1 MLQIGRWK
9 LFDKNRSSRLVNRI
23 TDSVEENDLRRC
35 FYFVIITALLRNN
48 ITGGFVYYVFDD
60 EPMSVGL
67 DETDAS
73 RLTFAYVSLGEVQ
86 SAASYFS
93 LPENTVSRIS
103 CADGFSQEVWAYDDC
118 IFAILSLGSMQ
129 LAVFVRKN
137 LFLVV
142 PVSDELHEIRDI
154 CILPSRIEDASLEK
168 LIYIFFD
175 RLITSQSK
183 CVSTLRRNIDA
194 MEKQLLSKTDMRD
207 FNLELFKLKQDLSE
221 LYNGYDRL
229 LDLLSLFV
237 NDEEGSLEINDA
249 GRIGQL
255 CERAGRLK
263 DSVKMLC
270 DSVVHLRDAY
280 QSSIDLR
287 LNQIMKIFTVFTVIF
302 SPLSFI
308 TGWYGMNFKYMPELS
323 SRFGYIGVGIVVVCV
338 AAVLLAWFK
347 HKRWI

>member
-1 MLQIGRWK
+1 M
-9 LFDKNRSSRLVNRI
+9 
-23 TDSVEENDLRRC
+23 
-35 FYFVIITALLRNN
+35 
-48 ITGGFVYYVFDD
+48 YYVFDD
-60 EPMSVGL
+60 EPMSVSL

-73 RLTFAYVSLGEVQ
+73 RLTFAYISVSE
-86 SAASYFS
+86 AAGVVSYFS

-103 CADGFSQEVWAYDDC
+103 SADGFSQEVWVNDDGV
-118 IFAILSLGSMQ
+118 FAILSLGVTQ
-129 LAVFVRKN
+129 LALFVRKN

-142 PVSDELHEIRDI
+142 PVSDGLHEIRDI
-154 CILPSRIEDASLEK
+154 CILPSKIEDASLEK
-168 LIYIFFD
+168 LIFIFFE

-183 CVSTLRRNIDA
+183 RVSQLRHDIDE
-194 MEKQLLSKTDMRD
+194 MEKQLLSCSDLRD
-207 FNLELFKLKQDLSE
+207 FNLGLFRYKQNLSE

-229 LDLLSLFV
+229 IDLLSLLSH
-237 NDEEGSLEINDA
+237 EENILEL
-249 GRIGQL
+249 GELKRLSQL

-280 QSSIDLR
+280 QSSIDLK
-287 LNQIMKIFTVFTVIF
+287 LNQTMKIFTVFTVIF

-323 SRFGYIGVGIVVVCV
+323 SRFGYVGVLIVVVCV
-338 AAVLLAWFK
+338 AAALLAWFK

>member
-1 MLQIGRWK
+1 M
-9 LFDKNRSSRLVNRI
+9 
-23 TDSVEENDLRRC
+23 
-35 FYFVIITALLRNN
+35 
-48 ITGGFVYYVFDD
+48 YYVFDD
-60 EPMSVGL
+60 EPMSVSL

-73 RLTFAYVSLGEVQ
+73 RLTFAYVSLNEIQ

-93 LPENTVSRIS
+93 LPENTVSRIN

-118 IFAILSLGSMQ
+118 VFSILSLGGTQ
-129 LAVFVRKN
+129 LAIFVRKN

-142 PVSDELHEIRDI
+142 PISDDLHEIRDI
-154 CILPSRIEDASLEK
+154 CILPSRIEDVSLER

-175 RLITSQSK
+175 RLITSQSR
-183 CVSTLRRNIDA
+183 CASTLRRSIDS
-194 MEKQLLSKTDMRD
+194 MEKQLLSGTDMRD
-207 FNLELFKLKQDLSE
+207 FNFDLFKLKQDLSE

-237 NDEEGSLEINDA
+237 NDEENTLELKNSR
-249 GRIGQL
+249 RIGQL
-255 CERAGRLK
+255 CERSCRLK
-263 DSVKMLC
+263 DNVKMLC

-287 LNQIMKIFTVFTVIF
+287 LNQTMKIFTVFTVIF

-323 SRFGYIGVGIVVVCV
+323 SRFGYIGVGVAVVCV

>member
-1 MLQIGRWK
+1 MVVFRKLKKLKMQYLYGFEVKKSPIGTVPFGGFGGLIIIDFCGIILQ
-9 LFDKNRSSRLVNRI
+9 
-23 TDSVEENDLRRC
+23 
-35 FYFVIITALLRNN
+35 
-48 ITGGFVYYVFDD
+48 GGFVYYVFDD
-60 EPMSVGL
+60 EPMSVSL

-73 RLTFAYVSLGEVQ
+73 RLTFAYVSLNEIQ

-93 LPENTVSRIS
+93 LPENTVSRIN

-118 IFAILSLGSMQ
+118 VFSILSLGGTQ

-142 PVSDELHEIRDI
+142 PISDELHEIRDI
-154 CILPSRIEDASLEK
+154 CILPSRIEEVSLER

-175 RLITSQSK
+175 RLITSQSR
-183 CVSTLRRNIDA
+183 CASTLRRSIDS
-194 MEKQLLSKTDMRD
+194 MEKQLLSGTDMRD
-207 FNLELFKLKQDLSE
+207 FNFDLFKLKQDLSE

-237 NDEEGSLEINDA
+237 NDEENTLELKNSR
-249 GRIGQL
+249 RIGQL
-255 CERAGRLK
+255 CERSCRLK
-263 DSVKMLC
+263 DNVKMLC

-287 LNQIMKIFTVFTVIF
+287 LNQTMKIFTVFTVIF

-323 SRFGYIGVGIVVVCV
+323 SRFGYIGVGVAVVCV

>member
-1 MLQIGRWK
+1 M
-9 LFDKNRSSRLVNRI
+9 
-23 TDSVEENDLRRC
+23 
-35 FYFVIITALLRNN
+35 
-48 ITGGFVYYVFDD
+48 YYVFDD
-60 EPMSVGL
+60 EPMSVSL

-73 RLTFAYVSLGEVQ
+73 RLTFAYVSLNEIQ

-93 LPENTVSRIS
+93 LPENTVSRIN

-118 IFAILSLGSMQ
+118 VFSILSLGGIQ
-129 LAVFVRKN
+129 LAIFVRKN

-142 PVSDELHEIRDI
+142 PISDELHEIRDI
-154 CILPSRIEDASLEK
+154 CILPSRIEDVSLER

-175 RLITSQSK
+175 RLITSQSR
-183 CVSTLRRNIDA
+183 CASTLRRSIDS
-194 MEKQLLSKTDMRD
+194 MEKQLLSGTDMRD
-207 FNLELFKLKQDLSE
+207 FNFDLFKLKQDLSE

-237 NDEEGSLEINDA
+237 NDEENTLELKNSR
-249 GRIGQL
+249 RIGQL
-255 CERAGRLK
+255 CERSCRLK
-263 DSVKMLC
+263 DNVKMLC

-287 LNQIMKIFTVFTVIF
+287 LNQTMKIFTVFTVIF

-323 SRFGYIGVGIVVVCV
+323 SRFGYIGVGALVVCV

>member
-1 MLQIGRWK
+1 M
-9 LFDKNRSSRLVNRI
+9 
-23 TDSVEENDLRRC
+23 
-35 FYFVIITALLRNN
+35 
-48 ITGGFVYYVFDD
+48 YYVFDD
-60 EPMSVGL
+60 EPMSVSL

-73 RLTFAYVSLGEVQ
+73 RLTFAYVSLNEIQ

-93 LPENTVSRIS
+93 LPENTVSRIN

-118 IFAILSLGSMQ
+118 VFSILSLGGTQ

-142 PVSDELHEIRDI
+142 PISDELHEIRDI
-154 CILPSRIEDASLEK
+154 CILPSRIEEVSLER

-175 RLITSQSK
+175 RLITSQSR
-183 CVSTLRRNIDA
+183 CASTLRRSIDS
-194 MEKQLLSKTDMRD
+194 MEKQLLSGTDMRD
-207 FNLELFKLKQDLSE
+207 FNFDLFKLKQDLSE

-237 NDEEGSLEINDA
+237 NDEENTLELKNSR
-249 GRIGQL
+249 RIGQL
-255 CERAGRLK
+255 CERSCRLK
-263 DSVKMLC
+263 DNVKMLC

-287 LNQIMKIFTVFTVIF
+287 LNQTMKIFTVFTVIF

-323 SRFGYIGVGIVVVCV
+323 SRFGYIGVGVAVVCV

>member
-1 MLQIGRWK
+1 MVFRKLKKLKMQYLYGFEVKKSPIGTVPFGGFGGLIIIDFCGIILQ
-9 LFDKNRSSRLVNRI
+9 
-23 TDSVEENDLRRC
+23 
-35 FYFVIITALLRNN
+35 
-48 ITGGFVYYVFDD
+48 GGFVYYVFDD
-60 EPMSVGL
+60 EPMSVSL

-73 RLTFAYVSLGEVQ
+73 RLTFAYVSLNEIQ

-93 LPENTVSRIS
+93 LPENTVSRIN

-118 IFAILSLGSMQ
+118 VFSILSLGGTQ

-142 PVSDELHEIRDI
+142 PISDELHEIRDI
-154 CILPSRIEDASLEK
+154 CILPSRIEEVSLER

-175 RLITSQSK
+175 RLITSQSR
-183 CVSTLRRNIDA
+183 CASTLRRSIDS
-194 MEKQLLSKTDMRD
+194 MEKQLLSGTDMRD
-207 FNLELFKLKQDLSE
+207 FNFDLFKLKQDLSE

-237 NDEEGSLEINDA
+237 NDEENTLELKNSR
-249 GRIGQL
+249 RIGHL
-255 CERAGRLK
+255 CERSCRLK
-263 DSVKMLC
+263 DNVKMLC

-287 LNQIMKIFTVFTVIF
+287 LNQTMKIFTVFTVIF

-323 SRFGYIGVGIVVVCV
+323 SRFGYIGVGVAVVCV

>member
-1 MLQIGRWK
+1 M
-9 LFDKNRSSRLVNRI
+9 
-23 TDSVEENDLRRC
+23 
-35 FYFVIITALLRNN
+35 
-48 ITGGFVYYVFDD
+48 YYVFDD
-60 EPMSVGL
+60 EPMSVSL

-73 RLTFAYVSLGEVQ
+73 RLTFAYVSLNEIQ

-93 LPENTVSRIS
+93 LPENTVNRIN

-118 IFAILSLGSMQ
+118 VFSILSLGGTQ
-129 LAVFVRKN
+129 LAIFVRKN

-142 PVSDELHEIRDI
+142 PISDELHEIRDI
-154 CILPSRIEDASLEK
+154 CILPSRIEDVSLER

-175 RLITSQSK
+175 RLITSQSR
-183 CVSTLRRNIDA
+183 CASTLRRSIDS
-194 MEKQLLSKTDMRD
+194 MEKQLLSGTDMRD
-207 FNLELFKLKQDLSE
+207 FNFDLFKLKQDLSE

-237 NDEEGSLEINDA
+237 NDEENTLELKNSR
-249 GRIGQL
+249 RIGQL
-255 CERAGRLK
+255 CERSCRLK
-263 DSVKMLC
+263 DNVKMLC

-287 LNQIMKIFTVFTVIF
+287 LNQTMKIFTVFTVIF

-323 SRFGYIGVGIVVVCV
+323 SRFGYIGVGALVVCV

>member
-1 MLQIGRWK
+1 M
-9 LFDKNRSSRLVNRI
+9 
-23 TDSVEENDLRRC
+23 
-35 FYFVIITALLRNN
+35 
-48 ITGGFVYYVFDD
+48 YYVFDD
-60 EPMSVGL
+60 EPMSVSL

-73 RLTFAYVSLGEVQ
+73 RLTFAYVSLNEIQ

-93 LPENTVSRIS
+93 LPENTVSRIN

-118 IFAILSLGSMQ
+118 VFSILSLGSIQ
-129 LAVFVRKN
+129 LAIFVRKN

-142 PVSDELHEIRDI
+142 PISDELHEIRDI
-154 CILPSRIEDASLEK
+154 CILPSRIEDVSLER

-175 RLITSQSK
+175 RLITSQSR
-183 CVSTLRRNIDA
+183 CASTLRRSIDS
-194 MEKQLLSKTDMRD
+194 MEKQLLSGTDMRD
-207 FNLELFKLKQDLSE
+207 FNFDLFKLKQDLSE

-237 NDEEGSLEINDA
+237 NDEENTLELKNSR
-249 GRIGQL
+249 RIGQL
-255 CERAGRLK
+255 CERSCRLK
-263 DSVKMLC
+263 DNVKMLC

-287 LNQIMKIFTVFTVIF
+287 LNQTMKIFTVFTVIF

-323 SRFGYIGVGIVVVCV
+323 SRFGYIGVGVAVVCV
-338 AAVLLAWFK
+338 VAVLLAWFK

>member
-1 MLQIGRWK
+1 M
-9 LFDKNRSSRLVNRI
+9 
-23 TDSVEENDLRRC
+23 
-35 FYFVIITALLRNN
+35 
-48 ITGGFVYYVFDD
+48 YYVFDD
-60 EPMSVGL
+60 EPMSVSL

-73 RLTFAYVSLGEVQ
+73 RLTFAYVSLNEIQ

-93 LPENTVSRIS
+93 LPENTVNRIN
-103 CADGFSQEVWAYDDC
+103 CTDGFSQEVWAYDDC
-118 IFAILSLGSMQ
+118 VFSILSLGGTQ
-129 LAVFVRKN
+129 LAIFVRKN

-142 PVSDELHEIRDI
+142 PISDELHEIRDI
-154 CILPSRIEDASLEK
+154 CILPSRIEDVSLER

-175 RLITSQSK
+175 RLITSQSR
-183 CVSTLRRNIDA
+183 CASTLRRSIDS
-194 MEKQLLSKTDMRD
+194 MEKQLLSGTDMRD
-207 FNLELFKLKQDLSE
+207 FNFDLFKLKQDLSE

-237 NDEEGSLEINDA
+237 NDEENTLELKNSR
-249 GRIGQL
+249 RIGQL
-255 CERAGRLK
+255 CERSCRLK
-263 DSVKMLC
+263 DNVKMLC

-287 LNQIMKIFTVFTVIF
+287 LNQTMKIFTVFTVIF

-323 SRFGYIGVGIVVVCV
+323 SRFGYIGVGVAVVCV

>member
-1 MLQIGRWK
+1 MVVFRKLKKLKMQYLYGFEVKKSPIGTVP
-9 LFDKNRSSRLVNRI
+9 F
-23 TDSVEENDLRRC
+23 
-35 FYFVIITALLRNN
+35 
-48 ITGGFVYYVFDD
+48 GGFGGLIIIDFCGIILQGGCVYYVFDD

-73 RLTFAYVSLGEVQ
+73 RLTFAYVSLNEIQ

-93 LPENTVSRIS
+93 LPENTVSRIN

-118 IFAILSLGSMQ
+118 VFSILSLGGTQ

-142 PVSDELHEIRDI
+142 PISDELHEIRDI
-154 CILPSRIEDASLEK
+154 CILPSRIEDVSLER

-175 RLITSQSK
+175 RLITSQSR
-183 CVSTLRRNIDA
+183 CASTLRRSIDS
-194 MEKQLLSKTDMRD
+194 MEKQLLSGTDMRD
-207 FNLELFKLKQDLSE
+207 FNFDLFKLKQDLSE

-237 NDEEGSLEINDA
+237 NDEENTLELKNSR
-249 GRIGQL
+249 RIGQL
-255 CERAGRLK
+255 CERSCRLK
-263 DSVKMLC
+263 DNVKMLC

-287 LNQIMKIFTVFTVIF
+287 LNQTMKIFTVFTVIF

-323 SRFGYIGVGIVVVCV
+323 SRFGYIGVGVAVVCV

>member
-1 MLQIGRWK
+1 M
-9 LFDKNRSSRLVNRI
+9 
-23 TDSVEENDLRRC
+23 
-35 FYFVIITALLRNN
+35 
-48 ITGGFVYYVFDD
+48 YYVFDD
-60 EPMSVGL
+60 EPMSVSL

-73 RLTFAYVSLGEVQ
+73 RLTFAYVSLNEIQ

-93 LPENTVSRIS
+93 LPENTVSRIN

-118 IFAILSLGSMQ
+118 VFSILSLGGIQ
-129 LAVFVRKN
+129 LAIFVRKN

-142 PVSDELHEIRDI
+142 PISDELHEIRDI
-154 CILPSRIEDASLEK
+154 CILPSRIEDVSLER

-175 RLITSQSK
+175 RLITSQSR
-183 CVSTLRRNIDA
+183 CASTLRRSIDS
-194 MEKQLLSKTDMRD
+194 MEKQLLSGTDMRD
-207 FNLELFKLKQDLSE
+207 FNFDLFKLKQDLSE

-237 NDEEGSLEINDA
+237 NDEENTLELKNSR
-249 GRIGQL
+249 RIGQL
-255 CERAGRLK
+255 CERSCRLK
-263 DSVKMLC
+263 DNVKMLC

-287 LNQIMKIFTVFTVIF
+287 LNQTMKIFTVFTVIF

-323 SRFGYIGVGIVVVCV
+323 SRFGYIGVGVAVVCV

>member
-1 MLQIGRWK
+1 M
-9 LFDKNRSSRLVNRI
+9 
-23 TDSVEENDLRRC
+23 
-35 FYFVIITALLRNN
+35 
-48 ITGGFVYYVFDD
+48 YYVFDD
-60 EPMSVGL
+60 EPMSVSL

-73 RLTFAYVSLGEVQ
+73 RLTFAYVSLNEIQ

-93 LPENTVSRIS
+93 LPENTVSRIN

-118 IFAILSLGSMQ
+118 VFSILSLGGTQ

-142 PVSDELHEIRDI
+142 PISDELHEIRDI
-154 CILPSRIEDASLEK
+154 CILPSRIEDVSLER

-175 RLITSQSK
+175 RLITSQSR
-183 CVSTLRRNIDA
+183 CASTLRRSIDS
-194 MEKQLLSKTDMRD
+194 MEKQLLSGTDMRD
-207 FNLELFKLKQDLSE
+207 FNFDLFKLKQDLSE

-237 NDEEGSLEINDA
+237 NDEENTLELKNSR
-249 GRIGQL
+249 RIGQL
-255 CERAGRLK
+255 CERSCRLK
-263 DSVKMLC
+263 DNVKMLC

-287 LNQIMKIFTVFTVIF
+287 LNQTMKIFTVFTVIF

-323 SRFGYIGVGIVVVCV
+323 SRFGYIGVGALVVCV

>member
-1 MLQIGRWK
+1 M
-9 LFDKNRSSRLVNRI
+9 
-23 TDSVEENDLRRC
+23 
-35 FYFVIITALLRNN
+35 
-48 ITGGFVYYVFDD
+48 YYVFDD
-60 EPMSVGL
+60 EPMSVSL

-73 RLTFAYVSLGEVQ
+73 RLTFAYVSLNEIQ

-93 LPENTVSRIS
+93 LPENTVSRIN

-118 IFAILSLGSMQ
+118 VFSILSLGGTQ

-142 PVSDELHEIRDI
+142 PISDELHEIRDI
-154 CILPSRIEDASLEK
+154 CILPSRIEDVSLER

-175 RLITSQSK
+175 RLITSQSR
-183 CVSTLRRNIDA
+183 CASTLRRSLDS
-194 MEKQLLSKTDMRD
+194 MEKQLLSGTDMRD
-207 FNLELFKLKQDLSE
+207 FNFDLFKLKQDLSE

-237 NDEEGSLEINDA
+237 NDEENTLELKNSR
-249 GRIGQL
+249 RIGQL
-255 CERAGRLK
+255 CERSCRLK
-263 DSVKMLC
+263 DNVKMLC

-287 LNQIMKIFTVFTVIF
+287 LNQTMKIFTVFTVIF

-323 SRFGYIGVGIVVVCV
+323 SRFGYIGVGALVVCV

>member
-1 MLQIGRWK
+1 M
-9 LFDKNRSSRLVNRI
+9 
-23 TDSVEENDLRRC
+23 
-35 FYFVIITALLRNN
+35 
-48 ITGGFVYYVFDD
+48 YYVFDD

-73 RLTFAYVSLGEVQ
+73 RLTFAYVSLNEIQ

-93 LPENTVSRIS
+93 LPENTVSRIN

-118 IFAILSLGSMQ
+118 VFSILSLGGTQ

-142 PVSDELHEIRDI
+142 PISDELHEIRDI
-154 CILPSRIEDASLEK
+154 CILPSRIEDVSLER

-175 RLITSQSK
+175 RLITSQSR
-183 CVSTLRRNIDA
+183 CASTLRRSIDS
-194 MEKQLLSKTDMRD
+194 MEKQLLSGTDMRD
-207 FNLELFKLKQDLSE
+207 FNFDLFKLKQDLSE

-237 NDEEGSLEINDA
+237 NDEENTLELKNSR
-249 GRIGQL
+249 RIGQL
-255 CERAGRLK
+255 CERSCRLK
-263 DSVKMLC
+263 DNVKMLC

-287 LNQIMKIFTVFTVIF
+287 LNQTMKIFTVFTVIF

-308 TGWYGMNFKYMPELS
+308 TGWYGMNFKYMTELS
-323 SRFGYIGVGIVVVCV
+323 SRFGYIGVGALVVCV

>member
-1 MLQIGRWK
+1 M
-9 LFDKNRSSRLVNRI
+9 
-23 TDSVEENDLRRC
+23 
-35 FYFVIITALLRNN
+35 
-48 ITGGFVYYVFDD
+48 YYVFDD
-60 EPMSVGL
+60 EPMSVSL

-73 RLTFAYVSLGEVQ
+73 RLTFAYVSLNEIQ

-93 LPENTVSRIS
+93 LPENTVSRIN

-118 IFAILSLGSMQ
+118 VFSILSLGGTQ
-129 LAVFVRKN
+129 LAIFVRKN

-142 PVSDELHEIRDI
+142 PISDELHEIRDI
-154 CILPSRIEDASLEK
+154 CILPSRIEDVSLER

-175 RLITSQSK
+175 RLITSQSR
-183 CVSTLRRNIDA
+183 CASTLRRSIDS
-194 MEKQLLSKTDMRD
+194 MEKQLLSGTDMRN
-207 FNLELFKLKQDLSE
+207 FNFDLFKLKQDLSE

-237 NDEEGSLEINDA
+237 NDEENTLELKNSR
-249 GRIGQL
+249 RIGQL
-255 CERAGRLK
+255 CERSCRLK
-263 DSVKMLC
+263 DNVKMLC

-287 LNQIMKIFTVFTVIF
+287 LNQTMKIFTVFTVIF

-323 SRFGYIGVGIVVVCV
+323 SRFGYIGVGALVVCV

>member
-1 MLQIGRWK
+1 MVVFRKLKKLKMQYLYGFEVKKSPIGTVPFGGFGGLIIIDFCGIILQ
-9 LFDKNRSSRLVNRI
+9 
-23 TDSVEENDLRRC
+23 
-35 FYFVIITALLRNN
+35 
-48 ITGGFVYYVFDD
+48 GGFVYYVFDD
-60 EPMSVGL
+60 EPMSVSL

-73 RLTFAYVSLGEVQ
+73 RLTFAYVSLNEIQ

-93 LPENTVSRIS
+93 LPENTVSRIN

-118 IFAILSLGSMQ
+118 VFSILILGGTQ

-142 PVSDELHEIRDI
+142 PISDELHEIRDI
-154 CILPSRIEDASLEK
+154 CILPSRIEEVSLER

-175 RLITSQSK
+175 RLITSQSR
-183 CVSTLRRNIDA
+183 CASTLRRSIDS
-194 MEKQLLSKTDMRD
+194 MEKQLLSGTDMRD
-207 FNLELFKLKQDLSE
+207 FNFDLFKLKQDLSE

-237 NDEEGSLEINDA
+237 NDEENTLELKNSR
-249 GRIGQL
+249 RIGHL
-255 CERAGRLK
+255 CERSCRLK
-263 DSVKMLC
+263 DNVKMLC

-287 LNQIMKIFTVFTVIF
+287 LNQTMKIFTVFTVIF

-323 SRFGYIGVGIVVVCV
+323 SRFGYIGVGVAVVCV

>member
-1 MLQIGRWK
+1 M
-9 LFDKNRSSRLVNRI
+9 
-23 TDSVEENDLRRC
+23 
-35 FYFVIITALLRNN
+35 
-48 ITGGFVYYVFDD
+48 YYVFDD
-60 EPMSVGL
+60 EPMSVSL

-73 RLTFAYVSLGEVQ
+73 RLTFAYVSLNEIQ

-93 LPENTVSRIS
+93 LPENTVSRIN

-118 IFAILSLGSMQ
+118 VFSILSLGGTQ
-129 LAVFVRKN
+129 LAIFVRKN

-142 PVSDELHEIRDI
+142 PISDELHEIREI
-154 CILPSRIEDASLEK
+154 CILPSRIEEVSLER

-175 RLITSQSK
+175 RLITSQSR
-183 CVSTLRRNIDA
+183 CASTLRRSIDS
-194 MEKQLLSKTDMRD
+194 MEKQLLSGTDMRD
-207 FNLELFKLKQDLSE
+207 FNFDLFKLKQDLSE

-237 NDEEGSLEINDA
+237 NDEENTLELKNSR
-249 GRIGQL
+249 RIGQL
-255 CERAGRLK
+255 CERSCRLK
-263 DSVKMLC
+263 DNVKMLC

-287 LNQIMKIFTVFTVIF
+287 LNQTMKIFTVFTVIF

-323 SRFGYIGVGIVVVCV
+323 SRFGYIGVGVAVVCV
-338 AAVLLAWFK
+338 VAVLLAWFK

>member
-1 MLQIGRWK
+1 M
-9 LFDKNRSSRLVNRI
+9 
-23 TDSVEENDLRRC
+23 
-35 FYFVIITALLRNN
+35 
-48 ITGGFVYYVFDD
+48 YYVFDD
-60 EPMSVGL
+60 EPMSVSL

-73 RLTFAYVSLGEVQ
+73 RLTFAYVSLNEIQ

-93 LPENTVSRIS
+93 LPENTVSRIN

-118 IFAILSLGSMQ
+118 VFSILSLGGTQ
-129 LAVFVRKN
+129 LAIFVRKN

-142 PVSDELHEIRDI
+142 PISDELHEIRDI
-154 CILPSRIEDASLEK
+154 CILPSRIEDVSLER

-175 RLITSQSK
+175 RLITSQSR
-183 CVSTLRRNIDA
+183 CASTLRRSIDS
-194 MEKQLLSKTDMRD
+194 MEKQLLSGTDMRD
-207 FNLELFKLKQDLSE
+207 FNFDLFKLKQDLSE

-237 NDEEGSLEINDA
+237 NDEENTLELKNSR
-249 GRIGQL
+249 RIGQL
-255 CERAGRLK
+255 CERSCRLK
-263 DSVKMLC
+263 DNVKMLC

-287 LNQIMKIFTVFTVIF
+287 LNQTMKIFTVFTVIF

-323 SRFGYIGVGIVVVCV
+323 SRFGYIGVGALVVCV

>member
-1 MLQIGRWK
+1 M
-9 LFDKNRSSRLVNRI
+9 
-23 TDSVEENDLRRC
+23 
-35 FYFVIITALLRNN
+35 
-48 ITGGFVYYVFDD
+48 YYVFDD
-60 EPMSVGL
+60 EPMSVSL

-73 RLTFAYVSLGEVQ
+73 RLTFAYVSLNEIQ

-93 LPENTVSRIS
+93 LPENTVSRIN

-118 IFAILSLGSMQ
+118 VFSILSLGGTQ
-129 LAVFVRKN
+129 LAIFVRKN

-142 PVSDELHEIRDI
+142 PISDELHEIRDI
-154 CILPSRIEDASLEK
+154 CILPSRIEDVSLER

-175 RLITSQSK
+175 RLITSQSR
-183 CVSTLRRNIDA
+183 CASTLRRSIDS
-194 MEKQLLSKTDMRD
+194 MEKQLLSGTDMRD
-207 FNLELFKLKQDLSE
+207 FNFDLFKLKQDLSE

-237 NDEEGSLEINDA
+237 NDEENTLELKNSR
-249 GRIGQL
+249 RIGQL
-255 CERAGRLK
+255 CERSCRLK
-263 DSVKMLC
+263 DNVKMLC

-287 LNQIMKIFTVFTVIF
+287 LNQTMKIFTVFTVIF

-323 SRFGYIGVGIVVVCV
+323 SRFGYIGVGVAVVCV

>member
-1 MLQIGRWK
+1 M
-9 LFDKNRSSRLVNRI
+9 
-23 TDSVEENDLRRC
+23 
-35 FYFVIITALLRNN
+35 
-48 ITGGFVYYVFDD
+48 YYVFDD
-60 EPMSVGL
+60 EPMSVSL

-73 RLTFAYVSLGEVQ
+73 RLTFAYVSLNEVQ

-93 LPENTVSRIS
+93 LPENTVSRIN

-118 IFAILSLGSMQ
+118 VFSILSLGGTQ
-129 LAVFVRKN
+129 LAIFVRKN

-142 PVSDELHEIRDI
+142 PISDELHEIRDI
-154 CILPSRIEDASLEK
+154 CILPSRIEDVSLER

-175 RLITSQSK
+175 RLITSQSR
-183 CVSTLRRNIDA
+183 CASTLRRSIDS
-194 MEKQLLSKTDMRD
+194 MEKQLLSGTDMRD
-207 FNLELFKLKQDLSE
+207 FNFDLFKLKQDLSE

-237 NDEEGSLEINDA
+237 NDEENTLELKNSR
-249 GRIGQL
+249 RIGQL
-255 CERAGRLK
+255 CERSCRLK
-263 DSVKMLC
+263 DNVKMLC

-287 LNQIMKIFTVFTVIF
+287 LNQTMKIFTVFTVIF

-323 SRFGYIGVGIVVVCV
+323 SRFGYIGVGALVVCV

>member
-1 MLQIGRWK
+1 M
-9 LFDKNRSSRLVNRI
+9 
-23 TDSVEENDLRRC
+23 
-35 FYFVIITALLRNN
+35 
-48 ITGGFVYYVFDD
+48 YYVFDD
-60 EPMSVGL
+60 EPMSVSL

-73 RLTFAYVSLGEVQ
+73 RLTFAYVSLNEIQ

-93 LPENTVSRIS
+93 LPENTVSRIN

-118 IFAILSLGSMQ
+118 VFSILSLGGTQ
-129 LAVFVRKN
+129 LAIFVRKN

-142 PVSDELHEIRDI
+142 PISDELHEIRDI
-154 CILPSRIEDASLEK
+154 CILPSRIEDVSLER

-175 RLITSQSK
+175 RLITSQSR
-183 CVSTLRRNIDA
+183 CASTLRRSIDS
-194 MEKQLLSKTDMRD
+194 MEKQLLSGTDMRD
-207 FNLELFKLKQDLSE
+207 FNFDLFKLKQDLSE

-237 NDEEGSLEINDA
+237 NDEENTLELKNSR
-249 GRIGQL
+249 RIGQL
-255 CERAGRLK
+255 CERSCRLK
-263 DSVKMLC
+263 DNVKMLC

-287 LNQIMKIFTVFTVIF
+287 LNQTMKIFTVFTVIF

-323 SRFGYIGVGIVVVCV
+323 SRFGYIGVVVAVVCV

>member
-1 MLQIGRWK
+1 MVFRKLKKLKMQYLYGFEVKKSPIGTVPFGGFGGLIIIDFCGIILQ
-9 LFDKNRSSRLVNRI
+9 
-23 TDSVEENDLRRC
+23 
-35 FYFVIITALLRNN
+35 
-48 ITGGFVYYVFDD
+48 GGFVYYVFDD
-60 EPMSVGL
+60 EPMSVSL

-73 RLTFAYVSLGEVQ
+73 RLTFAYVSLNEIQ

-93 LPENTVSRIS
+93 LPENTVSRIN

-118 IFAILSLGSMQ
+118 VFSILSLGGTQ

-142 PVSDELHEIRDI
+142 PISDELHEIRDI
-154 CILPSRIEDASLEK
+154 CILPSRIEEVSLER

-175 RLITSQSK
+175 RLITSQSR
-183 CVSTLRRNIDA
+183 CASTLRRSIDS
-194 MEKQLLSKTDMRD
+194 MEKQLLSGTDMRD
-207 FNLELFKLKQDLSE
+207 FNFDLFKLKQDLSE

-237 NDEEGSLEINDA
+237 NDEENTLELKNSR
-249 GRIGQL
+249 RIGQL
-255 CERAGRLK
+255 CERSCRLK
-263 DSVKMLC
+263 DNVKMLC

-287 LNQIMKIFTVFTVIF
+287 LNQTMKIFTVFTVIF

-323 SRFGYIGVGIVVVCV
+323 SRFGYIGVGVAVVCV